1 MTYQYKLKQKDVE
14 KLGFEFNSK
23 ARKYFA
29 LQNGWNG
36 EFEGVYMTILI
47 DGMRYDKE
55 VIEGQRMSER
65 QKEYIVKR
73 CESIG

>member
-14 KLGFEFNSK
+14 KLGFVFNDK

-36 EFEGVYMTILI
+36 EFQGVFMTIMI
-47 DGMRYDKE
+47 DGFRHDKE
-55 VIEGQRMSER
+55 LISGLKMSER
-65 QKEYIVKR
+65 QKEYIMKR

>member
-14 KLGFEFNSK
+14 KLGFIFNDK

-36 EFEGVYMTILI
+36 QFEGVYMTILV
-47 DGMRYDKE
+47 DGIRYDKE
-55 VIEGQRMSER
+55 LIGGLKMTDR
-65 QKEYIVKR
+65 QKEYIMKR

>member
-14 KLGFEFNSK
+14 KLGVVFNNK

-29 LQNGWNG
+29 LQDGWNG
-36 EFEGVYMTILI
+36 EFKGVYMTILI
-47 DGMRYDKE
+47 DGIRYDKE
-55 VIEGQRMSER
+55 VVSGLKMSER
-65 QKEYIVKR
+65 QKEYISKR